1 MMSPP
6 LADRVAALEE
16 RARESDRAEGVLASV
31 DSATSALTAGHRE
44 HRAEFSAF
52 ATATARE
59 LASLRRDV
67 QRAAAAPLAL
77 VAGLVA
83 DAAGGTP
90 QTTIVSTLA
99 ALVVALVLPG
109 PTSALVGRLVAART
123 GQTPSERPP
132 VTRSDAHH

>member
-1 MMSPP
+1 MMTTTP

-16 RARESDRAEGVLASV
+16 RARDSDRAEGVLASV
-31 DSATSALTAGHRE
+31 DSATTALAAGHRE
-44 HRAEFSAF
+44 HRAAFDAF
-52 ATATARE
+52 ASTTARE

-67 QRAAAAPLAL
+67 QRAAAAPIAL

-83 DAAGGTP
+83 DAAGGTA

-123 GQTPSERPP
+123 GQTPSERPA
-132 VTRSDAHH
+132 VRSDAHH

>member
-1 MMSPP
+1 VNPSTEARLDALEARARYSD
-6 LADRVAALEE
+6 LAD
-16 RARESDRAEGVLASV
+16 GVLASV
-31 DSATSALTAGHRE
+31 DSATTALAAGHRE
-44 HRAEFSAF
+44 HREEFAAF
-52 ATATARE
+52 ALATARE

-67 QRAAAAPLAL
+67 QRAAAAPIAL

-83 DAAGGTP
+83 DAAGGTA

-132 VTRSDAHH
+132 VRSDAHH